1 MLTSYDIKYYK
12 PINNSYKCSTL
23 RKKSHLT
30 YENKYKNHKTKQKKP
45 TTQIE
50 LHSTQARRDLFWKA
64 MTF

>member
-1 MLTSYDIKYYK
+1 MKTNIK
-12 PINNSYKCSTL
+12 II
-23 RKKSHLT
+23 
-30 YENKYKNHKTKQKKP
+30 KQNEKKP